1 MGDKRSRLHILASV
15 LFLVVIFFLVQIFTS
30 RPLRAD
36 DPQPHYYCDNHVMGY
51 FHADTGKFTDSG
63 HPGGTDDFHIGCWTL
78 SLGMV

>member
-36 DPQPHYYCDNHVMGY
+36 GPQTLYYCDNHVMGY
-51 FHADTGKFTDSG
+51 FHVDTGQYVDSN
-63 HPGGTDDFHIGCWTL
+63 HPAGTDDFHIGCWTL